1 MKKII
6 LPLLA
11 LTGLMAAAQAQIPL
25 ASAPITAAP
34 LLPPEKTIPFD
45 QAVEAAR
52 AAVAECEARKSPA
65 IVQVMDLNLN
75 PKVLLVGE
83 GARAG
88 SFEPA
93 RRKAYTVIK
102 KGMASSAFARSV
114 GSPPVNTVLEGD
126 PNLRPSG
133 GGLPILKGGVI
144 IGAIGVSSPLG
155 GEIDEICA
163 QAGIAKFRL

>member
-6 LPLLA
+6 LPFLM
-11 LTGLMAAAQAQIPL
+11 LTAAAAQAQIPL
-25 ASAPITAAP
+25 APAPITSAP
-34 LLPPEKTIPFD
+34 LLPPEKTIPLD

-52 AAVAECEARKSPA
+52 AVIAECEARKSPA

-75 PKVLLVGE
+75 PKVLMVGE

-102 KGMASSAFARSV
+102 KGMSSSAFAKSV
-114 GSPPVNTVLEGD
+114 GSPPVNTVIEND

-133 GGLPILKGGVI
+133 GGLAIMKGGEI

-163 QAGIAKFRL
+163 QAGIAKFSF